1 MMNAFMI
8 GLIKQ
13 WGEEKGILPN
23 PDPMAQWMKTLEEVE
38 ELRDAI
44 KENDREAAKDA
55 IGDIMVTLI
64 MQTQAWNTD
73 LTECME
79 QAYKEISER
88 TGKMVD
94 GIFVKD
100 EETA

>member
-1 MMNAFMI
+1 
-8 GLIKQ
+8 
-13 WGEEKGILPN
+13 
-23 PDPMAQWMKTLEEVE
+23 MAQWLKALEEVDG
-38 ELRDAI
+38 LRDGI
-44 KENDREAAKDA
+44 KDNDREAVKDA

-79 QAYKEISER
+79 QAYKEIADR

-94 GIFVKD
+94 GVFVKD
-100 EETA
+100 ED